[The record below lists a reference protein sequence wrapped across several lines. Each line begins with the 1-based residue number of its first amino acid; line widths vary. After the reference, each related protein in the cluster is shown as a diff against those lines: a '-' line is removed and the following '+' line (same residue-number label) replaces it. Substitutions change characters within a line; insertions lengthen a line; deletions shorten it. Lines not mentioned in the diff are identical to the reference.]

1 MKSKGLRGKAS
12 RRQASLVEWMDEQ
25 ETLDK
30 YLRVQSKIGKLRIA
44 IREEYDG

>member
-1 MKSKGLRGKAS
+1 
-12 RRQASLVEWMDEQ
+12 MDEQ

-30 YLRVQSKIGKLRIA
+30 YLRVQSVIGELRIA